1 MRRLFFALAAI
12 VVFILYLSTF
22 VQAQTS
28 HNLRAKFAPF
38 DSSAT
43 GARLLAISPV
53 PSTVIP
59 NVLTVQG
66 PCPSPVPGVLC
77 ADFAMPGSPGDT
89 IRFRLCQS
97 NSAGESCTGCNG
109 VDPCD
114 SPDRFA
120 TLPTPTATATITPTR
135 TTTPIVTSTPTRTAT
150 PTPTP
155 TRLAPPILHGVEPSN

>member
-1 MRRLFFALAAI
+1 MRKLLIAIATIAVFVLF
-12 VVFILYLSTF
+12 LSSL
-22 VQAQTS
+22 VHAQT
-28 HNLRAKFAPF
+28 NQNFRAKFAPF
-38 DSSAT
+38 HAT
-43 GARLLAISPV
+43 ATAARLLRVTPTT
-53 PSTVIP
+53 STVIP
-59 NVLTVQG
+59 DVLAVQG
-66 PCPSPVPGVLC
+66 PCPSPEPGVLC
-77 ADFAMPGSPGDT
+77 ATFSTQASPGDT

-120 TLPTPTATATITPTR
+120 TLPTPTATATNTPTR
-135 TTTPIVTSTPTRTAT
+135 TPTRTPTPVLTATAT